1 MCGRNLSPP
10 KPNRKGVV
18 MRPPFP
24 PHNQPSADSPAT
36 AATTATA
43 QPTAITPE
51 QQQQMMVHM
60 YQMLYSQAQAFGLA
74 MPPLD
79 FSPAGMMQLMQ
90 ISMQLQMLSAQLAGQ
105 GTPNPQA
112 TPQFSPQVQANHRQW
127 CSRIRIHKD
136 KYSHR
141 HRHRYLLC
149 LLCLMWPQC
158 HHRP

>member
-1 MCGRNLSPP
+1 
-10 KPNRKGVV
+10 

-51 QQQQMMVHM
+51 QQQMMVQM

-90 ISMQLQMLSAQLAGQ
+90 R
-105 GTPNPQA
+105 
-112 TPQFSPQVQANHRQW
+112 SP
-127 CSRIRIHKD
+127 CSCR
-136 KYSHR
+136 
-141 HRHRYLLC
+141 C
-149 LLCLMWPQC
+149 
-158 HHRP
+158 